1 MGLVYVLSRADVVAL
16 QYVGL
21 KLAAKKDVKCI
32 KAQQFDAAHGVRA
45 AVLEKSQDC
54 AVRCGC
60 LCLSPVASR
69 NRRETDQT
77 PCLQKYARVA
87 EFPDFPLTYTQEK
100 AFPLPAL
107 DEGNPTPLSIATPSC
122 THLLSQCRRACSRSA
137 AVTMCTSASG
147 RRWPSIIAV
156 GPLRVSR

>member
-1 MGLVYVLSRADVVAL
+1 MLLQGLPKIAAGRWTLSAWWTMRVLAAVVFVAVVLAVENAEDQVEDMQAVTLLQEEDGGTNVAQCYRLGGQAEGCRRGPSCSMGLVYVLSRADVVAL

-77 PCLQKYARVA
+77 V
-87 EFPDFPLTYTQEK
+87 
-100 AFPLPAL
+100 
-107 DEGNPTPLSIATPSC
+107 N
-122 THLLSQCRRACSRSA
+122 
-137 AVTMCTSASG
+137 
-147 RRWPSIIAV
+147 
-156 GPLRVSR
+156 